1 MLTSLPVRW
10 LVPAFLPILRL
21 LLTSF
26 PESPQG
32 DTFPPPGPL
41 RPDYDFVIVGG
52 GTAGS
57 VLAARLAEVHK
68 WRILLLEAGGPA
80 PVESIVPGFSRVF
93 YFPTKNTWNFH
104 LHPQRHALYSYS
116 NRSSPVPQGKM
127 LGGTSAINGMLYV
140 RGNKRDFDNWAALG
154 NPGWD
159 YESVLPYF
167 KKAEGYRGRLSGK
180 QYHGRSGPLT
190 VVPKTGEH
198 LEFTSAFKHAGL
210 QLGFRNIDPSG
221 PDQIGFAHTD
231 YTIRGGER
239 WHTGRAYLKYASHLP
254 NLHIMTHATV
264 LRVLFNEDKRAIGVE
279 YMHKGKVRRVLASRE
294 VILSAGAL
302 LSPKL
307 LMLSGLGHPHALR
320 FHHLPVVA
328 EVPGVGQNL
337 QDHMCLYGLT
347 WTLGSHVPNTVSD
360 IFNPKQVSDY
370 VHYRKGA
377 FTSPIGQFGHAWAN
391 VLQKGDPEWPD
402 VQLYMVSSG
411 LAQEGILSSVA
422 LGIDR
427 HKYLEQYSPLFG
439 RSGMTIMPYLM
450 RPKSLGSVVLK
461 SRDPFDP
468 PIVDPNYL
476 SHPDDVQALV
486 NGIKLAVE
494 VGRTP
499 AFVKTLGA
507 KLYSKPLRSCA
518 AHQFGSDEYWRCFVK
533 NMATTFYHF
542 AGTCKMGPASDPFSV
557 VDQNLRVR
565 GVAGLRVVD
574 ASVMPVVVS
583 GNPMAAIIMIAE
595 RAADLMKEEWGATEG
610 GAGQQYSS
618 STHAHQELSSGSS
631 SSGYQTVST

>member
-1 MLTSLPVRW
+1 
-10 LVPAFLPILRL
+10 
-21 LLTSF
+21 
-26 PESPQG
+26 
-32 DTFPPPGPL
+32 
-41 RPDYDFVIVGG
+41 
-52 GTAGS
+52 
-57 VLAARLAEVHK
+57 
-68 WRILLLEAGGPA
+68 
-80 PVESIVPGFSRVF
+80 
-93 YFPTKNTWNFH
+93 
-104 LHPQRHALYSYS
+104 
-116 NRSSPVPQGKM
+116 
-127 LGGTSAINGMLYV
+127 
-140 RGNKRDFDNWAALG
+140 
-154 NPGWD
+154 
-159 YESVLPYF
+159 
-167 KKAEGYRGRLSGK
+167 
-180 QYHGRSGPLT
+180 
-190 VVPKTGEH
+190 
-198 LEFTSAFKHAGL
+198 
-210 QLGFRNIDPSG
+210 
-221 PDQIGFAHTD
+221 
-231 YTIRGGER
+231 
-239 WHTGRAYLKYASHLP
+239 
-254 NLHIMTHATV
+254 
-264 LRVLFNEDKRAIGVE
+264 
-279 YMHKGKVRRVLASRE
+279 
-294 VILSAGAL
+294 
-302 LSPKL
+302 
-307 LMLSGLGHPHALR
+307 
-320 FHHLPVVA
+320 
-328 EVPGVGQNL
+328 
-337 QDHMCLYGLT
+337 MCLYGLT

-360 IFNPKQVSDY
+360 IFNPKQSEVFCAKVNVEFFVRTVIISFLPLA
-370 VHYRKGA
+370 GA

-507 KLYSKPLRSCA
+507 KLYSKDHLTHSCVFVIGPYSETLLRRIYTVFKSLVEPLRSCA